1 MRNLAPLAIALPI
14 LLLSAACG
22 TEVDVPAPSAATT
35 ALPLPEPAPSVV
47 SIPISL
53 TAETVAGKVERL
65 VPKGQSKEDEWHELG
80 KFPVVGTVYVREKW
94 ERDPLRFSISGNRAE
109 VSAHVRYRAR
119 IAERACL
126 PVVGCRWI
134 VLASCGHD
142 GPMATLDVG
151 LRTTVAWRNDW
162 TVVPRTR
169 PRPVR
174 AGVRCR
180 LTRANIDVTERV
192 QEEVQKQLNRV
203 APQVDAEMR
212 KAVDLRSRMEDAWS
226 EVQKPIRA
234 DDSVYVLL
242 RPDSIAVAPPT
253 ASGARI
259 STVVTVR
266 VRPQVIIG
274 PRPQVQPLPLPNY
287 TRARAG
293 SDRFRIVMTAE
304 LPYTIANELL
314 SKAVVGQKLT
324 FRDHTVQVKRAWMYG
339 SGDGVVV
346 GVRVAGDA
354 RGTLYFVGHPVYN
367 ANTREMSVPDLDFS
381 VETRNVA
388 GNAAGW
394 LLHERLRD
402 ELRAAARFSVG
413 DRIEK
418 VRADVDK
425 ALDRDLS
432 RAVRLSGGVDA
443 VRPRGVVV
451 GPHSVGA
458 VVEAE
463 GHAQIAVTVR

>member
-1 MRNLAPLAIALPI
+1 MRNLAPAVIALPI
-14 LLLSAACG
+14 LLLAAACG
-22 TEVDVPAPSAATT
+22 TKVDVPAPSAATT
-35 ALPLPEPAPSVV
+35 SLPLPEPAPSVV

-53 TAETVAGKVERL
+53 TIDSVARKVERL
-65 VPKGQSKEDEWHELG
+65 VPKGQSREGDWHELG

-94 ERDPLRFSISGNRAE
+94 ERDPLRLSISGDRAE
-109 VSAHVRYRAR
+109 VNAHVRYRAR

-126 PVVGCRWI
+126 PLVGCRWV

-162 TVVPRTR
+162 SVIPRTR

-212 KAVDLRSRMEDAWS
+212 KAVALRSRVEDAWN

-253 ASGARI
+253 ASGARVT
-259 STVVTVR
+259 TVVTVR
-266 VRPQVIIG
+266 VRPQVVIG
-274 PRPQVQPLPLPNY
+274 PRPNVEPLPLPNY
-287 TRARAG
+287 SSRKPGTN
-293 SDRFRIVMTAE
+293 RFRIVMTAE
-304 LPYTIANELL
+304 LPYTLANELL

-324 FRDHTVQVKRAWMYG
+324 FRDHTVTVKRAWMYG
-339 SGDGVVV
+339 SGEGVVV

-367 ANTREMSVPDLDFS
+367 AATREMSVPDLDFS

-402 ELRAAARFSVG
+402 ELRAAARFAVG

-418 VRADVDK
+418 VRTDVDK

-443 VRPRGVVV
+443 VRPMGVVV

>member
-1 MRNLAPLAIALPI
+1 MRKLASISIALPI
-14 LLLSAACG
+14 LLLAAACG
-22 TEVDVPAPSAATT
+22 TKVDVPAPSSATT
-35 ALPLPEPAPSVV
+35 SLPMPEPAPSVV

-53 TAETVAGKVERL
+53 TLDSAATKVERL
-65 VPKGQSKEDEWHELG
+65 VPKGQSNEDEWHELG
-80 KFPVVGTVYVREKW
+80 KFPVVGTVYLREKW
-94 ERDPLRFSISGNRAE
+94 ERDPLRLSISGDRAE
-109 VSAHVRYRAR
+109 VNAHVRYRAR

-126 PVVGCRWI
+126 PVVGCRWV

-151 LRTTVAWRNDW
+151 LRTTVAWRSDW

-169 PRPVR
+169 PKPVR

-180 LTRANIDVTERV
+180 LTKANIDVTERV
-192 QEEVQKQLNRV
+192 QNEVQKQLNRV
-203 APQVDAEMR
+203 SPQLDAEIR
-212 KAVDLRSRMEDAWS
+212 EAVALRSRVEDAWA

-253 ASGARI
+253 ASGARV

-266 VRPQVIIG
+266 VRPRVVIG
-274 PRPQVQPLPLPNY
+274 PRPQVTPLPLPNY
-287 TRARAG
+287 SAATTG
-293 SDRFRIVMTAE
+293 SDRFRIALTAE
-304 LPYTIANELL
+304 LPYTVANELL
-314 SKAVVGQKLT
+314 SKGLVGRELT
-324 FRDHTVQVKRAWMYG
+324 FRDHTVKVKRAWMYG

-354 RGTLYFVGHPVYN
+354 RGTLYFVGHPIYN
-367 ANTREMSVPDLDFS
+367 PTTREVSVPDLDFS

-388 GNAAGW
+388 GQAAGW

-402 ELRAAARFSVG
+402 ELRAAARFGVG

-418 VRADVDK
+418 VRADVDR

-443 VRPRGVVV
+443 VRPVGVVV